1 MSGFT
6 SGFGPSSQYS
16 SSSFRFG
23 ALDGRHNA
31 FRYPS
36 QWWDV
41 AHMELPSS
49 VQSMFKWCRY
59 HVLVNPLV
67 SSVTKKM
74 ASYPITKVLVNET
87 GVSGF
92 DKKKKKWEDFLF
104 RTINVNRF
112 QVEAGLDYYTY
123 GNCITSIVYPFHKYL
138 ECGECKEKRRIK
150 QLRAGKD
157 WKFRDFVY
165 HYTCPA
171 CKHNGPAKVHD
182 VFYKSYKDIRLVRWN
197 PADIRIDHNPI
208 TQSTEYTYKIPSK
221 IRSKVMRNDR
231 RYLEETP
238 AKFIDAIKA
247 KRGVILTEENV
258 FHFKAPTPSIGGGD
272 DGWGYP
278 PILPAMKDSF
288 HLQIMKKANEAVML
302 EHLVP
307 LDIIFPAT
315 GDANANP
322 YTSVNLSDWKK
333 RIEHELQRWRTDP
346 NHKPILPLPVGYQR
360 IGGNGRSLMLT
371 NEIRA
376 HSEHIVVG
384 MGVPQEFAFGGLS
397 WTGSSVSMRMLENQF
412 LSYRDMH
419 EHFLKHFL
427 VPNVSRFMGWSEVSI
442 SMKAFKMAD
451 DVQNK
456 QLLLS
461 LNQMRKISDQ
471 TLLAEFDK
479 DALSE
484 LRLIEQELRRGLEL
498 SRLDANQKAR
508 IQGEGQVTMAKYQT
522 EAQGVQAKGQ
532 MRLRKEMQAEQP
544 GQPQPGQ
551 QPGQP
556 QPGQPQPGQ
565 QPGGGQPPG
574 QQPGGGQS
582 VNVIELADAY
592 AKRLAQMSPQKAA
605 PILQKMQEQN
615 PQLAQ
620 LVQQRL
626 ATLRAG
632 GQQGGVDMTPAP
644 EKGAPLRGP
653 GKASI

>member
-1 MSGFT
+1 MSGFS
-6 SGFGPSSQYS
+6 SGFGPSSAYS
-16 SSSFRFG
+16 GTSFRHG
-23 ALDGRHNA
+23 ALDGRNNV

-74 ASYPITKVLVNET
+74 ASYPITKVLVNES
-87 GVSGF
+87 GVDGF

-123 GNCITSIVYPFHKYL
+123 GNCIVSIVYPFYKYL
-138 ECGECKEKRRIK
+138 GCSKCGEKRRIK
-150 QLRAGKD
+150 QLRANKD

-165 HYTCPA
+165 HYKCPA
-171 CKHNGPAKVHD
+171 CEHDGPAKVHD

-221 IRSKVMRNDR
+221 IKSKIMKNDR
-231 RYLEETP
+231 RYLEEMP
-238 AKFIDAIKA
+238 ATFIDAIKA

-315 GDANANP
+315 GDAQANP

-333 RIEHELQRWRTDP
+333 RIESELQRWRTDP
-346 NHKPILPLPVGYQR
+346 NHKPILPLPIGYQR
-360 IGGNGRSLMLT
+360 VGGNGRSLMLT

-419 EHFLKHFL
+419 RHFLKHFL

-442 SMKAFKMAD
+442 DMKAFKMAD

-461 LNQMRKISDQ
+461 LNQMRKISDK

-479 DALSE
+479 DALAE
-484 LRLIEQELRRGLEL
+484 LRIIEQELRRGLEL
-498 SRLDANQKAR
+498 SRLDANYKAR
-508 IQGEGQVTMAKYQT
+508 IQGESQTTMAQYQT
-522 EAQGVQAKGQ
+522 EAQGIQAKGQ
-532 MRLRKEMQAEQP
+532 MRLRAEMQQEQGAGP
-544 GQPQPGQ
+544 GQPQ
-551 QPGQP
+551 GQP
-556 QPGQPQPGQ
+556 QQPTPQGQPQQGQ
-565 QPGGGQPPG
+565 QAAG
-574 QQPGGGQS
+574 QQGQQGQQGQN
-582 VNVIELADAY
+582 VNVIQLAEAY
-592 AKRLAQMSPQKAA
+592 ARRLARMSPQKAA
-605 PILQKMQEQN
+605 PIIQRMQEQN

-620 LVQQRL
+620 IVQQRM
-626 ATLRAG
+626 AALRAG
-632 GQQGGVDMTPAP
+632 PSQEGVDMSAASEKAAP
-644 EKGAPLRGP
+644 RKGP
-653 GKASI
+653 GTASV